1 MERKKIKTIIKE
13 DVVKKI
19 EYLCRRL
26 PDVEWS
32 GTIFYTTNT
41 PIQNLDEFEITVE
54 DLFLHGIGSATY
66 TESEFDANLF
76 DYIEEKD
83 LFNMHKGIIHS
94 HNNMASYFSGTDKNE
109 LKENSVHH
117 NIYLSIIVNNRLETT
132 GKLVQRKYPT
142 KMYAYN
148 QYGDR
153 YEIDDDVT
161 DIIVFNEYDCDIE
174 VENVETYQYPDL
186 ENMIKITEDRN
197 KKNKPVQRYGF
208 GRGVRYDSFAG
219 IRQQEFTFND

>member
-1 MERKKIKTIIKE
+1 MDNKMT
-13 DVVKKI
+13 
-19 EYLCRRL
+19 
-26 PDVEWS
+26 
-32 GTIFYTTNT
+32 F
-41 PIQNLDEFEITVE
+41 
-54 DLFLHGIGSATY
+54 
-66 TESEFDANLF
+66 
-76 DYIEEKD
+76 
-83 LFNMHKGIIHS
+83 
-94 HNNMASYFSGTDKNE
+94 FSGTDKNE

-132 GKLVQRKYPT
+132 GKLAQRKYPT

-153 YEIDDDVT
+153 YEIDDDAT
-161 DIIVFNEYDCDIE
+161 DIITFNEYDCDIE
-174 VENVETYQYPDL
+174 VENIEIYQYPDL

-208 GRGVRYDSFAG
+208 GRGGGYNSFGG